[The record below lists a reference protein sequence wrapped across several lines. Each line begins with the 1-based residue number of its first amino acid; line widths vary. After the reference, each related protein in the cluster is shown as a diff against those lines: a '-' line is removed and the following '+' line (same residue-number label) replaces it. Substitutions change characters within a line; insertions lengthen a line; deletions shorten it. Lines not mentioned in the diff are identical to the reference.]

1 MKLTNGVGEF
11 WPSCASEL
19 DSVFYVGQT
28 TGGPAYFFKVKSSG
42 GEPVRVSDEP
52 TIGHPVLSLD
62 GHLLIML
69 VALLNGTPVIRIV
82 SPDTGAILEQKMI
95 EPTIDSAHP
104 SGAWMPGNASVAAFD
119 VRTGVANL
127 WSLPIIGGGDEK
139 QLTHFTSGAVF
150 HAAYSPDGK
159 LLAIVHGS
167 EDSDAVLFTSSK

>member
-11 WPSCASEL
+11 WPSCASES

-52 TIGHPVLSLD
+52 TIGHPILSLD

-69 VALLNGTPVIRIV
+69 VALPNGTPVIKIV

-95 EPTIDSAHP
+95 EPSIDSAHP
-104 SGAWMPGNASVAAFD
+104 SGAWMPGNAS
-119 VRTGVANL
+119 
-127 WSLPIIGGGDEK
+127 
-139 QLTHFTSGAVF
+139 
-150 HAAYSPDGK
+150 
-159 LLAIVHGS
+159 
-167 EDSDAVLFTSSK
+167 